1 LKNSVLLARR
11 SDGSVAGRHRQSRWT
26 ATSPLLPNARRAAWT
41 LMAQDVFVLAH
52 WRDRPICRALC
63 AILIAR
69 MPE

>member
-11 SDGSVAGRHRQSRWT
+11 SDGSVAGRYRSALDRHQPF
-26 ATSPLLPNARRAAWT
+26 AANARRAAWT